1 MNERERKKKQKR
13 SLLFWFV
20 FLLTVSVIATSILT
34 TMLMDKYYFDAS
46 GAIDISPNNPLAQQE
61 QQQETEAESEGSGEE
76 IQVNTES
83 GTVKPA
89 STPKNPNFEASDA
102 ESGVWTT
109 NTKVDIFKS
118 SYTNKQGQ
126 MTVKSDDGDKVIAP
140 GTSNSFV
147 FKLQN
152 TGDVSLDYAVDIDT
166 FTSDGYTLPVQ
177 ARLSRYDGKW
187 VMGDEKHWDSVDN
200 LNEAFDTDTLA
211 AGSYTYYT
219 LDWRWKFDGNDEWD
233 TMLGDVADYND
244 INLTIQINTSA
255 TETMDPRYAG
265 GIKIPDT
272 GDNASLVIWG
282 TVAIC
287 SLVIIVGIIIFMIL
301 LKRRDDDEEDSAVED
316 TQSEKDKKTDA

>member
-147 FKLQN
+147 FKLAN
-152 TGDVSLDYAVDIDT
+152 TGNVPLDFNLDIDAKT
-166 FTSDGYTLPVQ
+166 TDGYELPIKV
-177 ARLSRYDGKW
+177 RLYRHDNTWLLGDDDTWMFIPQLDGA
-187 VMGDEKHWDSVDN
+187 EDN
-200 LNEAFDTDTLA
+200 ATMA
-211 AGSYTYYT
+211 AGSYFYYT
-219 LDWRWKFDGNDEWD
+219 LEWEWPFESDDSYDTATGNIAVDE
-233 TMLGDVADYND
+233 D
-244 INLTIQINTSA
+244 ISLTLVIHTSA
-255 TETMDPRYAG
+255 EESNGPNG
-265 GIKIPDT
+265 GMGIRIPDT
-272 GDNASLVIWG
+272 GDTTSLVIWG
-282 TVAIC
+282 TIAAL
-287 SLVIIVGIIIFMIL
+287 SLIIVIILIFVIL
-301 LKRRDDDEEDSAVED
+301 IKDKDDDEDEENSTLEDKQIE
-316 TQSEKDKKTDA
+316 ENKKD

>member
-1 MNERERKKKQKR
+1 MNKKQNSNRKY
-13 SLLFWFV
+13 LFWFV
-20 FLLTVSVIATSILT
+20 FLLSVSVVATSILT
-34 TMLMDKYYFDAS
+34 TMLMNKYYFDAS
-46 GAIDISPNNPLAQQE
+46 GAIDIGPQNPDAKQE
-61 QQQETEAESEGSGEE
+61 QPIDSDNAQTSDITTGDGSD
-76 IQVNTES
+76 IKPS
-83 GTVKPA
+83 ATVKPF
-89 STPKNPNFEASDA
+89 NPGFQSSSDGA
-102 ESGVWTT
+102 VWTT
-109 NTKVDIFKS
+109 NTMVDIFKS
-118 SYTNKQGQ
+118 SYQNKQGQ
-126 MTVKSDDGDKVIAP
+126 FSVKSEDGVKIIAP

-152 TGDVSLDYAVDIDT
+152 TGDVPLDYAVDIDT

-187 VMGDEKHWDSVDN
+187 VLGDEKHWDSVDN

-301 LKRRDDDEEDSAVED
+301 LKRWDDDKEDSAVED